1 MDFGW
6 QRGFLLNGED
16 LPEKEKGDLFSG
28 VHVC

>member
-16 LPEKEKGDLFSG
+16 PPEKDKGELFSR
-28 VHVC
+28 VYVC

>member
-16 LPEKEKGDLFSG
+16 SPEKEKGDLFSG